1 MQTQLKLGWIKEG
14 QGDVQD
20 AEAPTFSPEAGD
32 DIEKVGSPATHPS
45 TACIASCLL
54 SM

>member
-1 MQTQLKLGWIKEG
+1 MLQTQLKLGWIKEG

-32 DIEKVGSPATHPS
+32 DIEKVGNPANTSKHRLH
-45 TACIASCLL
+45 CLL